1 MQKLKEVIKM
11 TLKETFMEE
20 MKNAMREKDTMK
32 KNVVTMV
39 RAAIKQ
45 YEVDNRVELDDA
57 GITEIIAKEVKK
69 RKDSLPEY
77 EKSGR
82 TELINELNSEI
93 NYLAKYLPEQMSE
106 DEIREVVKSVIA
118 ETGAAGMK
126 DMGKV
131 MGAVKP
137 QVNGKAD
144 NGKVSSIVKQC
155 LSK

>member
-1 MQKLKEVIKM
+1 M

-20 MKNAMREKDTMK
+20 MKTAMREKDTMK

-39 RAAIKQ
+39 RSAIKQ
-45 YEVDNRVELDDA
+45 YEVDNRVELDDE
-57 GITEIIAKEVKK
+57 GVTEIIAKEVKK
-69 RKDSLPEY
+69 RRDSLPEY

-82 TELINELNSEI
+82 EDLIATLNEEI

-131 MGAVKP
+131 MGAVIAKTKGRADGKII
-137 QVNGKAD
+137 NG
-144 NGKVSSIVKQC
+144 IVKEC
-155 LSK
+155 LNA

>member
-1 MQKLKEVIKM
+1 M

-45 YEVDNRVELDDA
+45 YEVDNRVELDDE
-57 GITEIIAKEVKK
+57 GVTEIIAKEVKK
-69 RKDSLPEY
+69 RRDSLPEY

-82 TELINELNSEI
+82 DDLIATLNEEI

-131 MGAVKP
+131 MGAVIAKTK
-137 QVNGKAD
+137 GRAD
-144 NGKVSSIVKQC
+144 GKVINGIVKEC
-155 LSK
+155 LNV

>member
-1 MQKLKEVIKM
+1 M

-45 YEVDNRVELDDA
+45 YEVDNRVELDDE
-57 GITEIIAKEVKK
+57 GVTEIIAKEVKK
-69 RKDSLPEY
+69 RRDSLPEY

-82 TELINELNSEI
+82 DDLIATLNEEI

-106 DEIREVVKSVIA
+106 DEIRDVVKSVIA

-131 MGAVKP
+131 MGAVIAKTK
-137 QVNGKAD
+137 GRAD
-144 NGKVSSIVKQC
+144 GKVINGIVKEC
-155 LSK
+155 LNA